1 MVGRFFDVFE
11 RGWAVTKG
19 RADDSSQVV
28 PDFKEGIKND
38 VAEIKFLIHD
48 LRVEG
53 FFNEILHYHVT
64 LNTDLEIYNIEQ
76 AQVLHWADVQ
86 ELKSKLSALRRVFQD
101 YSNAVKSFSPD
112 RTVLLLGRRYVDI
125 IHEACHL
132 ILSPLWGRSDQVL
145 TFLPEDARS
154 VRSRRHYRNC
164 ISWLYGVHL
173 RIAAFRAESI
183 DPGLKEEFD
192 VADDI
197 RDFTQDVVRGYV
209 VEKSDARVELQLGR
223 LDSAVV
229 VGRRPRFRRM
239 YFNLVRNAV
248 DAMKGRRAGVVR
260 VSVVVEGDRAALHV
274 SDDGVGMPAEK
285 IQQLLADRQTLDG
298 EVHSLGFVF
307 VRQTLA
313 EFGGE
318 MAVEST
324 IGKGTTITLRL
335 PYLKDKILVHDPAY
349 QSKYRLPEKYRT
361 LPVEPDAAQKSSA
374 GATTAAAPDAA
385 PVPKQE
391 AAAGASTAGERAF
404 GRLLFEAYRK
414 SRAQFPGCIFAM
426 AVTEGN
432 RVEMFTHK
440 PYERDFNISHEDLS
454 PTYYQA
460 TYRGRIEEDELK
472 APVVILKPPQTIGE
486 YFDFK
491 DVDEAD
497 RAPDRFAQMVR
508 DEGIRIARKLIA
520 TGLDAKIG
528 VTLGSASQFFPASPE
543 FHGTEPF
550 PLELLARQKL
560 SAGEG

>member
-1 MVGRFFDVFE
+1 M
-11 RGWAVTKG
+11 G
-19 RADDSSQVV
+19 RAEDSSQTM
-28 PDFKEGIKND
+28 PDFKEGIKNE

-86 ELKSKLSALRRVFQD
+86 ELKAKLSALRRVFQD

-173 RIAAFRAESI
+173 RIAAFRAESN
-183 DPGLKEEFD
+183 DPSLREEFD
-192 VADDI
+192 IAQDI

-209 VEKSDARVELQLGR
+209 VEKSEARVELQLGN

-239 YFNLVRNAV
+239 YFNLVMNAV

-260 VSVVVEGDRAALHV
+260 VSITVQGDRAELHV
-274 SDDGVGMPAEK
+274 HDDGVGMPAEK

-307 VRQTLA
+307 VRQTVA

-318 MAVEST
+318 LAVEST

-335 PYLKDKILVHDPAY
+335 PYLKGKVLVPDPSY
-349 QSKYRLPEKYRT
+349 ESKYRLPEKYRT
-361 LPVEPDAAQKSSA
+361 MSAEPNAAQAPSA
-374 GATTAAAPDAA
+374 GATKASEPEAAQAPPQAAAAD
-385 PVPKQE
+385 K
-391 AAAGASTAGERAF
+391 GADGERAF

-472 APVVILKPPQTIGE
+472 APVVILKPPQSVGE

-497 RAPDRFAQMVR
+497 RSPERFELMVR

-520 TGLDAKIG
+520 TGLDAQIQ
-528 VTLGSASQFFPASPE
+528 VNLGSARQFFPGSPE
-543 FHGTEPF
+543 FHGAEPF
-550 PLELLARQKL
+550 PLALLARQKL
-560 SAGEG
+560 TAEEA